1 MGINNKLKT
10 LKVTLDSAFTQHA
23 ESSRQ
28 EHIKELPA
36 GAPLP
41 KANTIYGSEHLA
53 AFREEAE
60 ELRSQALAAIAEER
74 EKVQKQMA
82 DAPSNEAVNAI
93 SLMKLRTDLT
103 PDDINT
109 MLSAYGENYSAHK
122 AITSIANSAGVKY
135 DYPSHKLDKA
145 ADGLDYVASKV
156 PSMFSATAYE
166 KDGVQPVITLGFN
179 TTIDSELPE

>member
-1 MGINNKLKT
+1 MGINNT
-10 LKVTLDSAFTQHA
+10 LKSLKVKMDSSFTKHA
-23 ESSRQ
+23 EASRQ

-60 ELRSQALAAIAEER
+60 EIRSQAFAAIAEER

-82 DAPSNEAVNAI
+82 DAPSSEAVNAI

-103 PDDINT
+103 PDDVSN
-109 MLSAYGENYSAHK
+109 MLSAYGDNYSAHK
-122 AITSIANSAGVKY
+122 AIVSVASEAGVRS
-135 DYPSHKLDKA
+135 DYPAHKLDTA
-145 ADGLDYVASKV
+145 ADGLDYVAGKV

-166 KDGVQPVITLGFN
+166 RDGVQPVITLGFN

>member
-1 MGINNKLKT
+1 MGINNTLKT
-10 LKVTLDSAFTQHA
+10 LKVKMDSSFTKHA
-23 ESSRQ
+23 EASRQ
-28 EHIKELPA
+28 EHIKQLSA

-60 ELRSQALAAIAEER
+60 ELRSQAFAAIAEER

-82 DAPSNEAVNAI
+82 DAPSDEAVRAI

-103 PDDINT
+103 PDDVSN
-109 MLSAYGENYSAHK
+109 MLSAYGDNYSAHK
-122 AITSIANSAGVKY
+122 AITSIANEAGVRS
-135 DYPSHKLDKA
+135 DFPAHRLDTA
-145 ADGLDYVASKV
+145 SDGLDFIASKV

-166 KDGVQPVITLGFN
+166 RDGVKPITTLGFGQ
-179 TTIDSELPE
+179 TIDSELPE